1 MAIKKLKL
9 TKSLAARTV
18 AILVLIGMGGFA
30 VWQSRSKQED
40 LTEGETEQTL
50 VAAIDST
57 EESGASPSAE
67 QASGL
72 QDSRPSVEREK
83 NFEVRTPP
91 PLPAP
96 STFGTSSTS
105 NQTPT
110 DSETASTG
118 SIPSIPAIAKTRP
131 QGNLGQLLQKEE
143 QDESGDENDTN
154 SEVAAAGAAVS
165 GFGGFKPPSSSFQ
178 NDTQPPVTSNG
189 FATDENPARPPA
201 LPNSSGGA
209 FSGGTLGQPSSIS
222 TTPPI
227 SAVIP
232 KTDQEEPRAAAP
244 GLLVGAGA
252 AVDGGSGPPP
262 SAGGFSSSG
271 GASTGSTETKPTGE
285 SSLEDNGSI
294 EEPQDS
300 KAGTNSDEG
309 TGAIPLPGGLGR
321 PPVGLGTAVGVGTV
335 AGIAAD
341 TADSLSQDRS
351 SSDENSTQ
359 DLVSVPKTLPQRP
372 SSGNFP
378 GTTSGGTSSAF
389 GGSNVSQTLAP
400 QENNS
405 DPLRSG
411 ALPPA
416 SIASDANQGPPA
428 TLGVPAGSAQ
438 NGGSTAAGPFNST
451 NSTGTSPR
459 PSTSPPTAG
468 IGQPLGSNT
477 GVPRPSGSP
486 SGNLASRSQTLNNR
500 PETGGYSSNLG
511 PSPATEHLRLQDHS
525 LGLPGEAALEGIQT
539 PALVIEKRAPA
550 EIQRGKTTLLQFVV
564 KNVGGSTAT
573 DVRVFDRIP
582 QGAKLISAKPEPN
595 HEGDQLIWKLGEVKP
610 GEEVVLETTIVPEKT
625 GELGSVAQVTFTS
638 KATTR
643 TLVTEPKLTITQTTP
658 PVVMINDEINVQ
670 IRIENAGTG
679 AAEEVT
685 IETDIGEQVAH
696 PAGSELRYEVGRLE
710 PGDHQDLTLTLSAK
724 QAGKIQQRLVVQ
736 GLGTSVV
743 EDVAEFEIIAPKLD
757 MTTTG
762 PSLRYLDRKAIHKID
777 LDNRGTADATNVAL
791 VAALSPGLK
800 FISADRNGTYD
811 ARTHAVY
818 WSLESMPKGKGDT
831 VRLTTVPTQIGEA
844 SIDYR
849 LQADLIAETVDRQ
862 KMEVRELAELFFEID
877 DEVDPI
883 EIGSETI
890 YRVTVTNQGSKEATN
905 VKMRMIFPPGI
916 QVTEDVQSPVD
927 YQQQADTLVFKT
939 LDRIAPDQKIQIIV
953 RAEGKR
959 AGDQRVAFELSS
971 DERPDWVRKEE
982 STRVYSDR

>member
-9 TKSLAARTV
+9 SKSLAARAA

-30 VWQSRSKQED
+30 VWQSRSKQEAT
-40 LTEGETEQTL
+40 TEGETEQTL
-50 VAAIDST
+50 VAAVDST
-57 EESGASPSAE
+57 EATEASSVDGKDAGSNGTS
-67 QASGL
+67 Q
-72 QDSRPSVEREK
+72 SVEREK

-96 STFGTSSTS
+96 STFGATSSS
-105 NQTPT
+105 NPSTT
-110 DSETASTG
+110 DSGIASSG
-118 SIPSIPAIAKTRP
+118 NPPSIPAVTKNPP
-131 QGNLGQLLQKEE
+131 QGNLDQLLKKDEQKET
-143 QDESGDENDTN
+143 GDDKDTS
-154 SEVAAAGAAVS
+154 SEVAPTGTVAS

-178 NDTQPPVTSNG
+178 NETSPAVTPDG
-189 FATDENPARPPA
+189 LATSGTPDRSTG
-201 LPNSSGGA
+201 LSNSSGGA

-222 TTPPI
+222 STPPI
-227 SAVIP
+227 SAGP
-232 KTDQEEPRAAAP
+232 NTDLDKPRSAAP
-244 GLLVGAGA
+244 GLLVGSDA
-252 AVDGGSGPPP
+252 AIDRSSGPPS
-262 SAGGFSSSG
+262 SASSFSSSG
-271 GASTGSTETKPTGE
+271 GVGASKPEINSTGDL
-285 SSLEDNGSI
+285 SSDSLASSGDREDS
-294 EEPQDS
+294 S
-300 KAGTNSDEG
+300 AGGNASG
-309 TGAIPLPGGLGR
+309 LPGARPLPSGLGR
-321 PPVGLGTAVGVGTV
+321 PPVGLGTASGLGAVTGGATE
-335 AGIAAD
+335 
-341 TADSLSQDRS
+341 TADALRQDRT
-351 SSDENSTQ
+351 SSDETAGQDETST
-359 DLVSVPKTLPQRP
+359 PKTLPQQP
-372 SSGNFP
+372 SSGEFP
-378 GTTSGGTSSAF
+378 GANAAGMPPSFGESTLSQSQGTNEQEFGTSRPRTS
-389 GGSNVSQTLAP
+389 
-400 QENNS
+400 
-405 DPLRSG
+405 
-411 ALPPA
+411 PPA
-416 SIASDANQGPPA
+416 SIGTDVGSGPPA
-428 TLGVPAGSAQ
+428 SLGVPS
-438 NGGSTAAGPFNST
+438 GSTQTGDSPSAGTFNST
-451 NSTGTSPR
+451 DRTTRPR
-459 PSTSPPTAG
+459 PVASPPTSA
-468 IGQPLGSNT
+468 IGQPPEATT
-477 GVPRPSGSP
+477 GVPKPLGST
-486 SGNLASRSQTLNNR
+486 SGNLASRPRTLDS
-500 PETGGYSSNLG
+500 TSGAGGYPSNIG
-511 PSPATEHLRLQDHS
+511 PSPASEHLKLQDHS

-582 QGAKLISAKPEPN
+582 KGAKLISAKPEPKQ
-595 HEGDQLIWKLGEVKP
+595 EGDQLIWNLGEVSP
-610 GEEVVLETTIVPEKT
+610 GQEVVLETTIVPEKT

-670 IRIENAGTG
+670 IRIENVGTG

-685 IETDIGEQVAH
+685 IETDIGDQVAH

-724 QAGKIQQRLVVQ
+724 KAGEIQQRLLVQ

-743 EDVAEFEIIAPKLD
+743 EDVAEFEIIAPKLA
-757 MTTTG
+757 MKTTG

-777 LDNRGTADATNVAL
+777 LDNLGTADANNVAL

-800 FISADRNGTYD
+800 FISADRNGSYD

-818 WSLESMPKGKGDT
+818 WSLESMPKGDGDT
-831 VRLTTVPTQIGEA
+831 VRLTTIPTQIGEA

-890 YRVTVTNQGSKEATN
+890 YRVIVTNQGSKEATN

-916 QVTEDVQSPVD
+916 QVTQDVQSPVD
-927 YQQQADTLVFKT
+927 YQQQDDTLVFQT
-939 LDRIAPDQKIQIIV
+939 LDRIAPDEKIQIMV